1 MSPDP
6 TPEAELLR
14 RAASGESEAFE
25 ALVQPHLGL
34 FFNGILRIL
43 GDTHDSQDALQDALI
58 AIYRDLPAFQGR
70 SKFSTWAYRIC
81 INAALML
88 RRSKVRRREDTL
100 TDHQA
105 RYDATGHNLDPLAG
119 LDWSCEAEALVAAE
133 NQELR
138 ARLMS
143 ALDELPDAQR
153 SVFILRDLEDWTS
166 EQIAKHLAIAPD
178 AVRQR
183 LHRARLSI
191 QAKLRAF
198 VAGRQP

>member
-1 MSPDP
+1 MSLDSL
-6 TPEAELLR
+6 PETDLVRL
-14 RAASGESEAFE
+14 AARGDGDAFG
-25 ALVQPHLGL
+25 ALVQPHLSL
-34 FFNGILRIL
+34 FFNGMFRIL
-43 GDTHDSQDALQDALI
+43 GDSNDTQDALQDALI

-70 SKFSTWAYRIC
+70 SRFSTWAYRIC

-88 RRSKVRRREDTL
+88 RRSKVRRKEDTL

-119 LDWSCEAEALVAAE
+119 LDWSVEAEALVAAE

-138 ARLMS
+138 ARLME

-153 SVFILRDLEDWTS
+153 VVFILRDLEDWSS
-166 EQIAKHLAIAPD
+166 EQIAKHLAVAPD

-191 QAKLRAF
+191 QGKLRAY
-198 VAGRQP
+198 VAGRKP